1 MAVKASATVTLA
13 RVNDGE
19 DGKGAANGIQLT
31 NQDLNN
37 YKNNDQC
44 GYYFAGGG
52 NQVKNKPSGVDAF
65 GMWLLRV
72 ASGYYQQEL
81 HTANT
86 DMNKVYIRTW
96 QSSLWTSWVEKG
108 KNGVGIEYVLNY
120 YLATASSSGVTTSTS
135 GWTTTIQ
142 TISSSKKYLWN
153 YEKVLYTDGS
163 STTTVPCIIGT
174 YGRDGSDG
182 APGDDGV
189 GISAIQEYYQVS
201 SSGTTAPSS
210 WVTTPPTMTATKKYL
225 WNYEKI
231 TYTNGTTKETA
242 KRVIGAYGDKGATG
256 PTGPTGISITS
267 VDVQYYLSTSAT
279 SLSGGSWSSTAP
291 DWVNGKYMWSKTV
304 TTLSNGT
311 KKESDPVCI
320 TGGKGST
327 GATGATGATGKG
339 VSSITEEYYLS
350 TSKTTQ
356 TGGSWTT
363 KPPTWSSGKYIW
375 TRSKIVYTNPS
386 STVYTTPVCD
396 SSWEAVNEIEVGG
409 RNLALQSKD
418 FTEGQNYWEI
428 NSLFT
433 KSIDDDGFAIM
444 SATRSDATTLV
455 WKRIIPH
462 KFIPVEDM
470 HKGIVVSF
478 DFKCD
483 AVQDLDNGQICSLQ
497 TYNSDGV
504 RIGWYESVNILTLA
518 NIKLSVPLEDGI
530 WTRAVVVFNETQLR
544 TVNNSGHTEDEL
556 AYTSVSFN
564 LVKNG
569 SIHFRKIKLEY
580 GNKATDWTPAPED
593 MATSEDIE
601 NVQESIGDV
610 NDRVTQSESEITQL
624 SNSISML
631 VTDENGQSLMEQ
643 TSDGWRF
650 NIGGIQNQINAA
662 AENISDVEKDVA
674 ETSDLLNKTN
684 DLLNDVTQK
693 TAYINMSTDSSGDPC
708 IELGKQ
714 DNPFKLRITNT
725 SIDFIQDGMRI
736 AYISNRQLY
745 IQKSVVTDEMKIGS
759 TSGFIWRKRANGNM
773 GLRWEDEE

>member
-96 QSSLWTSWVEKG
+96 QSSSWTSWVEKG
-108 KNGVGIEYVLNY
+108 KNGVGIEDVLNY

-174 YGRDGSDG
+174 YGRDGTNG

-201 SSGTTAPSS
+201 SSATTAPTS

-242 KRVIGAYGDKGATG
+242 KRIIGAYGDKGATG

-327 GATGATGATGKG
+327 GATGATGKG

-409 RNLALQSKD
+409 RNFVPNSSFNNGFDKWIA
-418 FTEGQNYWEI
+418 TEGGTGDVSVVEGYDGRRGVKISRTGYTGSNRIGARVSTDSFGRSTFYSGETVTLSAYVRVDTELTKNNNGSCAMGTQIFLRSNGDYPVLTIPTDASVGEWIRYTCTYTFTASSNPVNYFYI
-428 NSLFT
+428 LM
-433 KSIDDDGFAIM
+433 G
-444 SATRSDATTLV
+444 
-455 WKRIIPH
+455 
-462 KFIPVEDM
+462 
-470 HKGIVVSF
+470 
-478 DFKCD
+478 
-483 AVQDLDNGQICSLQ
+483 DNG
-497 TYNSDGV
+497 
-504 RIGWYESVNILTLA
+504 
-518 NIKLSVPLEDGI
+518 GI
-530 WTRAVVVFNETQLR
+530 
-544 TVNNSGHTEDEL
+544 TVSC
-556 AYTSVSFN
+556 
-564 LVKNG
+564 
-569 SIHFRKIKLEY
+569 IKLEL

-643 TSDGWRF
+643 TSGGWRF

-662 AENISDVEKDVA
+662 AESISDVEKNVA

>member
-81 HTANT
+81 HTANK

-96 QSSLWTSWVEKG
+96 QSSSWTSWVEKG
-108 KNGVGIEYVLNY
+108 KNGVGIEDVLNY

-174 YGRDGSDG
+174 YGRDGTNG

-201 SSGTTAPSS
+201 SSATTAPTS

-242 KRVIGAYGDKGATG
+242 KRIIGAYGDKGATG

-327 GATGATGATGKG
+327 GATGATGKG

-396 SSWEAVNEIEVGG
+396 SSWEAVNGIGVGG
-409 RNLALQSKD
+409 RNLLLDTQKYGPENPSSNTQIDGSLINANSIIVSDETYKNFSIRKIDADADTYFRMAEYLIKD
-418 FTEGQNYWEI
+418 VQPGSIYTFSFYARGTGRLRGYFHGPKGYLLTKVVAISHEGE
-428 NSLFT
+428 
-433 KSIDDDGFAIM
+433 
-444 SATRSDATTLV
+444 
-455 WKRIIPH
+455 
-462 KFIPVEDM
+462 
-470 HKGIVVSF
+470 KGS
-478 DFKCD
+478 
-483 AVQDLDNGQICSLQ
+483 S
-497 TYNSDGV
+497 YNSGLADGNYNMPL
-504 RIGWYESVNILTLA
+504 YE
-518 NIKLSVPLEDGI
+518 E
-530 WTRAVVVFNETQLR
+530 WTRYWVVFQQDNRETATSSDKYLLLR
-544 TVNNSGHTEDEL
+544 NDNL
-556 AYTSVSFN
+556 AVWDTCG
-564 LVKNG
+564 L
-569 SIHFRKIKLEY
+569 KLEY

-650 NIGGIQNQINAA
+650 NIGTIQNQIDAA
-662 AENISDVEKDVA
+662 SENITGIEKDVA